1 MTLEILE
8 IKLEMTTNSILLSGI
23 KEKAKKLG
31 FDDVGFCNASVSSAI
46 SKNLVQFVKEG
57 WHGEMHWMIK
67 NLDRRKSPINLWKD
81 AKSAVVVL
89 VNYSINTNPL
99 KDLKKKNK
107 GLISIYAKNKDYHQW
122 IKGRLKNLAN
132 WTITKTKG
140 QVKVFVDTAPIMEK
154 PLAQA
159 AGLGWIGKHTNL
171 ISRNLGNWTF
181 IGIMLLDV
189 DIAPKVVTTKDSCG
203 SCSHCLDICPTK
215 AFPQPYKLDARKCIS
230 YLTIEHKTHI
240 PRKYRTLMGNRIY
253 GCDDCLAVCPWN
265 KFAKVSNHIAFLANK
280 KLDNITLKKLS
291 KLNKNDFRIFFS
303 GSPIKRIGRDRFL
316 RNVLIA
322 MGNSSADIMI
332 PDVIRLLNDQSS
344 LVRVAAVWAL
354 SKLNKKRFKEEKYK
368 YFNVETDNEVKKE
381 WLLNFNENNEG
392 LKNI

>member
-1 MTLEILE
+1 M
-8 IKLEMTTNSILLSGI
+8 
-23 KEKAKKLG
+23 
-31 FDDVGFCNASVSSAI
+31 
-46 SKNLVQFVKEG
+46 
-57 WHGEMHWMIK
+57 
-67 NLDRRKSPINLWKD
+67 
-81 AKSAVVVL
+81 AVVVL
-89 VNYSINTNPL
+89 VNYSNNTDPL
-99 KDLKKKNK
+99 KNLKKKNK

-122 IKGRLKNLAN
+122 IKGRLKNLAS

-189 DIAPKVVTTKDSCG
+189 DIAPKVVTKKDSCG

-303 GSPIKRIGRDRFL
+303 CSPINRIGRDRFL
-316 RNVLIA
+316 RNVFIA

-332 PDVIRLLNDQSS
+332 PDIIRLLNDQSP

-354 SKLNKKRFKEEKYK
+354 KKLNKKRFKEEKYK